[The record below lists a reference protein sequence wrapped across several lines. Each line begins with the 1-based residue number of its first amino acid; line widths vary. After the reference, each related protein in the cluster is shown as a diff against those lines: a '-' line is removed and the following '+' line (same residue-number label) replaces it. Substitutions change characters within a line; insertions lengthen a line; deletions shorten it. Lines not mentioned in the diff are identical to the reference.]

1 MTPRE
6 ELLEMLR
13 YMRPA
18 RSTSERKFI
27 NRFLLPL
34 PGAVMDEFGNVIVR
48 VGQSPIL
55 WSSHTDTVHMRS
67 GKQEV
72 LVDKENYAFVRHAD
86 CLGADCT
93 TGVWLMV
100 HMIRAGVPGLYVFHR
115 DEEIGGRGS
124 DWIVKN
130 TPALL
135 TDIKYAIAFDRKRV
149 DSIVTHQF
157 GQRCCS
163 DEFARSLAIILGG
176 HYDLDDTGTFT
187 DTANY
192 VDDIAECTNISVGYW
207 DQHTSLEC
215 QDLEFADALLDTLL
229 TADWSGLVASR
240 EPGQRDLEF
249 WHSKC
254 GTFDYREFY
263 GRADCQDADNDEPPF
278 HTASTGSGAGDR
290 DAMVRDHLRTLVMD
304 HPDATADLL
313 MEYGIA
319 PDEILSR
326 AYAHH

>member
-18 RSTSERKFI
+18 RSASERKFI
-27 NRFLLPL
+27 NRFLMPL
-34 PGAVMDEFGNVIVR
+34 PGAVVDYFGNVIVR
-48 VGQSPIL
+48 VGTSPIL
-55 WSSHTDTVHMRS
+55 WSSHTDTVHIKS

-72 LVDKENYAFVRHAD
+72 YVDADDYAFVKHND
-86 CLGADCT
+86 VLGADCT

-130 TPALL
+130 TPDLL
-135 TDIKYAIAFDRKRV
+135 TGINYAIAFDRKRC
-149 DSIVTHQF
+149 DSVVTHQF

-163 DEFARSLAIILGG
+163 EAFASSLISVLGG
-176 HYDLDDTGTFT
+176 GYTADDTGTFT

-192 VDDIAECTNISVGYW
+192 VDLIGECTNISVGYW
-207 DQHTSLEC
+207 DQHTTLEM
-215 QDLEFADALLDTLL
+215 QDLQFSDALLDTLL
-229 TADWSGLVASR
+229 TSDFSGLVAER
-240 EPGQRDLEF
+240 QPGDLEPRSRGG
-249 WHSKC
+249 WWQRY
-254 GTFDYREFY
+254 GTYTAAANDDDVWD
-263 GRADCQDADNDEPPF
+263 GQDQLPF
-278 HTASTGSGAGDR
+278 ATPDTDTS
-290 DAMVRDHLRTLVMD
+290 VVEHLRSLTLE
-304 HPDATADLL
+304 HPEIVAAILN
-313 MEYGIA
+313 EYGVA

>member
-18 RSTSERKFI
+18 RTKSERKFI

-34 PGAVMDEFGNVIVR
+34 PGATVDDFGNVIVR
-48 VGQSPIL
+48 VGQSPIM

-67 GKQEV
+67 GKQQV
-72 LVDKENYAFVRHAD
+72 FVDKEDYALVKHND

-100 HMIRAGVPGLYVFHR
+100 HMIRAGVPGLYIFHR

-130 TPALL
+130 TPDLL
-135 TDIKYAIAFDRKRV
+135 AGITYAIAFDRKRC
-149 DSIVTHQF
+149 DSVVTHQF

-163 DEFARSLAIILGG
+163 EAFAQSLINILGG
-176 HYDLDDTGTFT
+176 GYKADDTGTFT

-192 VDDIAECTNISVGYW
+192 TDLIGECTNISVGYW
-207 DQHTSLEC
+207 DQHTSMEM
-215 QDLEFADALLDTLL
+215 QDLQFAGALLDTLL
-229 TADWSGLVASR
+229 TSDFSSLVAERAPGELEPRSR
-240 EPGQRDLEF
+240 GGWWSRY
-249 WHSKC
+249 
-254 GTFDYREFY
+254 GTYA
-263 GRADCQDADNDEPPF
+263 GAADDADAWMVDDQLPF
-278 HTASTGSGAGDR
+278 STSDKR
-290 DAMVRDHLRTLVMD
+290 DGEVIEYLRTLTLE
-304 HPDATADLL
+304 HPEVVAAILN
-313 MEYGIA
+313 EYGVA